1 VNCMRV
7 VTSLVT
13 WIVYVCAFASPIHAQ
28 SSPVSKEQGDS
39 EPSLMRQMEGTW
51 DAQQRM
57 WPGSGAGAIN
67 LPPAVARRRLIGGKF
82 LEEVMEP
89 ASESKGESFTRI
101 AYFNYN
107 VVNQQYEYFSVDTRA
122 PQMMNEKSYGAS
134 MKNRTRDQGEIALY
148 GDSFV
153 APRWGEA
160 RNAPFRYR
168 LTIGQIQENQQ
179 VVRLYLTPQSGESGG
194 EFLAFE
200 YVYIRRR

>member
-13 WIVYVCAFASPIHAQ
+13 WIVDVCAFASPIHAQ

-57 WPGSGAGAIN
+57 CPGSGSGCYQPSAGGYAS
-67 LPPAVARRRLIGGKF
+67 PPDSRQVLGEA
-82 LEEVMEP
+82 MEP

-122 PQMMNEKSYGAS
+122 PQMMNEKSYGTS
-134 MKNRTRDQGEIALY
+134 VKNRTRDQGEIALY
-148 GDSFV
+148 GV
-153 APRWGEA
+153 ALWRRAGAKPEMR
-160 RNAPFRYR
+160 RSD
-168 LTIGQIQENQQ
+168 IGS
-179 VVRLYLTPQSGESGG
+179 R
-194 EFLAFE
+194 
-200 YVYIRRR
+200 